1 MKITMTEY
9 RDPYKKK
16 INYKKFLFN
25 TFNVITSTTVLAL
38 IIKFS
43 SGYLRKNL
51 VQITTHDVSST
62 SKSMSEEKIIAW
74 FCAGALGYAAFY
86 AIGKNIAEK

>member
-1 MKITMTEY
+1 MTEY